1 MIGLLH
7 RNWIVLECLKNK
19 EIITIKMV
27 GFKKL
32 LISIRKLSSMEIIL
46 FLRMRTLVMLW
57 INFYS
62 KLTAIWDSLSSKS
75 ISGSQLRPT

>member
-46 FLRMRTLVMLW
+46 FLKMRTHLVSW

-62 KLTAIWDSLSSKS
+62 KLTVI
-75 ISGSQLRPT
+75 